1 MVRAQREAHLYPA
14 LKRHFQRQGYQVYAE
29 LPAPHGG
36 YMDLLAVKQARGPRS
51 EVRVGTAESKAL
63 AVESAASAVRTV
75 AVEMKLRF
83 SRLAL
88 RQAAR
93 NRRFVWQSLIAVKEP
108 FTLNRRTR
116 SLIARRKVGLLV
128 VGDEGVRCLIPA
140 KEEAPAYSVKEVFG
154 RHLEGDVA
162 SLYAAAEGGV
172 PTIERVSA
180 YRELTTR
187 VRAAILA
194 RGGVASTEQ
203 ILEDTLGWNY
213 FRGRRA
219 GLLFLLG
226 QRFHGVA
233 ADLWATPD
241 RARPAVHAI
250 RMENVVKALSSRR
263 PQGRVAQPGC
273 AALRVILDE
282 TTEPG
287 AGPGDIVWFIAGG
300 EIRARALLK
309 FAGRYPV
316 KETPQRELR
325 AGPAVFFPWRLA
337 GAPPREVI
345 VAGLT
350 AYRDLR
356 SPKPLLAVLKAPGR
370 RCGRGRVVSG
380 GWPRALRASSH
391 CACRDSATGVRLG
404 CDRPAVCSGKSM
416 GRTYR
421 YTSLRMQATQQ

>member
-36 YMDLLAVKQARGPRS
+36 YMDLLAVKDAGHPGATP
-51 EVRVGTAESKAL
+51 GT
-63 AVESAASAVRTV
+63 VQPSATRTV

-108 FTLNRRTR
+108 FTLDRHTR
-116 SLIARRKVGLLV
+116 SLIVRRQVGLLV
-128 VGDEGVRCLIPA
+128 VGDEGVRCLIPS
-140 KEEAPAYSVKEVFG
+140 KEQAPAYSVKEVFG

-162 SLYAAAEGGV
+162 SLYAAASGGV
-172 PTIERVSA
+172 PTVERVSA
-180 YRELTTR
+180 SRELGVR

-194 RGGVASTEQ
+194 HGGVASTEQ

-219 GLLFLLG
+219 GLLALLE
-226 QRFHGVA
+226 QRFQRIA

-241 RARPAVHAI
+241 RARPAIHAV
-250 RMENVVKALSSRR
+250 RLEDVVKALPRAAASGSA
-263 PQGRVAQPGC
+263 AQSG
-273 AALRVILDE
+273 ALRVILDE
-282 TTEPG
+282 STDLR
-287 AGPGDIVWFIAGG
+287 AGPGDVVWFIAGG
-300 EIRARALLK
+300 AIRARALLK

-337 GAPPREVI
+337 GPPPREVI

-356 SPKPLLAVLKAPGR
+356 VPRPLVTALTAP
-370 RCGRGRVVSG
+370 
-380 GWPRALRASSH
+380 WQTLRARR
-391 CACRDSATGVRLG
+391 A
-404 CDRPAVCSGKSM
+404 
-416 GRTYR
+416 
-421 YTSLRMQATQQ
+421 

>member
-1 MVRAQREAHLYPA
+1 MAHPQREAHLYPA

-36 YMDLLAVKQARGPRS
+36 YMDLLAVKDSIVKDSSVKDSP
-51 EVRVGTAESKAL
+51 
-63 AVESAASAVRTV
+63 SAASAVRTV

-108 FTLNRRTR
+108 FTLDRHTR
-116 SLIARRKVGLLV
+116 SLIVRRSVGLLA
-128 VGDEGVRCLIPA
+128 VGEDGVRCLISP
-140 KEEAPAYSVKEVFG
+140 KEVAPAYSVKEVFG

-162 SLYAAAEGGV
+162 SLYAGAEGGV
-172 PTIERVSA
+172 PTVERVSA
-180 YRELTTR
+180 YRELAVR

-219 GLLFLLG
+219 GLLFLLD
-226 QRFHGVA
+226 QQFHRVA

-241 RARPAVHAI
+241 RARPAVHAV
-250 RMENVVKALSSRR
+250 RMESVVKALPSSA
-263 PQGRVAQPGC
+263 GSG
-273 AALRVILDE
+273 ALRVILDE
-282 TTEPG
+282 ATELS
-287 AGPGDIVWFIAGG
+287 AAPGDIVWFVAGG
-300 EIRARALLK
+300 QIRARALLK

-350 AYRDLR
+350 AYRELR
-356 SPKPLLAVLKAPGR
+356 RPKPLRGVLKSA
-370 RCGRGRVVSG
+370 
-380 GWPRALRASSH
+380 WQTLRA
-391 CACRDSATGVRLG
+391 RKD
-404 CDRPAVCSGKSM
+404 
-416 GRTYR
+416 
-421 YTSLRMQATQQ
+421 

>member
-1 MVRAQREAHLYPA
+1 MAFAQREAHLYPA

-36 YMDLLAVKQARGPRS
+36 YMDLLAVKDSGESGGELRLDGAGKSGAR
-51 EVRVGTAESKAL
+51 
-63 AVESAASAVRTV
+63 SATSAVRTV

-108 FTLNRRTR
+108 FTLDRRTR
-116 SLIARRKVGLLV
+116 SLIVRRSVGLLA
-128 VGDEGVRCLIPA
+128 VGDDSVRCLISP
-140 KEEAPAYSVKEVFG
+140 KEAAPAYSVKEVFG

-162 SLYAAAEGGV
+162 SLYAGAEGGV
-172 PTIERVSA
+172 PTTERVSA
-180 YRELTTR
+180 YRELAAR
-187 VRAAILA
+187 VRGAILA

-219 GLLFLLG
+219 GLLFLLD
-226 QRFHGVA
+226 QRFHRVA
-233 ADLWATPD
+233 ADLWGTPD
-241 RARPAVHAI
+241 RARPAVHAV
-250 RMENVVKALSSRR
+250 RMENVVKALG
-263 PQGRVAQPGC
+263 PPGGG
-273 AALRVILDE
+273 ALRVILDE
-282 TTEPG
+282 TSLNKCSEPG
-287 AGPGDIVWFIAGG
+287 AGPGDIVWFVAGG
-300 EIRARALLK
+300 QIRARALLK
-309 FAGRYPV
+309 LAGRYPV

-356 SPKPLLAVLKAPGR
+356 KPKPLLGVLKSP
-370 RCGRGRVVSG
+370 
-380 GWPRALRASSH
+380 WQTLRA
-391 CACRDSATGVRLG
+391 RKG
-404 CDRPAVCSGKSM
+404 
-416 GRTYR
+416 
-421 YTSLRMQATQQ
+421 

>member
-1 MVRAQREAHLYPA
+1 
-14 LKRHFQRQGYQVYAE
+14 
-29 LPAPHGG
+29 
-36 YMDLLAVKQARGPRS
+36 
-51 EVRVGTAESKAL
+51 
-63 AVESAASAVRTV
+63 
-75 AVEMKLRF
+75 MKLRF

-108 FTLNRRTR
+108 FRLDRRTR
-116 SLIARRKVGLLV
+116 SLIVRRSVGLLV
-128 VGDEGVRCLIPA
+128 VGDDGVRCLISP

-172 PTIERVSA
+172 PTIGRVSA
-180 YRELTTR
+180 YRELASR

-194 RGGVASTEQ
+194 RGGVASSEQ

-219 GLLFLLG
+219 GLLALLD
-226 QRFHGVA
+226 QRFQRLA

-241 RARPAVHAI
+241 RARPAVHAV
-250 RMENVVKALSSRR
+250 RMENVVKALNPRGAATPAGS
-263 PQGRVAQPGC
+263 
-273 AALRVILDE
+273 ALRVILDE
-282 TTEPG
+282 LTEPG
-287 AGPGDIVWFIAGG
+287 AGPGDIVWFVDGG

-356 SPKPLLAVLKAPGR
+356 CPKPLPRILKAPWQTLR
-370 RCGRGRVVSG
+370 
-380 GWPRALRASSH
+380 PRK
-391 CACRDSATGVRLG
+391 G
-404 CDRPAVCSGKSM
+404 
-416 GRTYR
+416 
-421 YTSLRMQATQQ
+421 